1 VSNRINASSGTSRWQ
16 LGEMLHQL
24 GEQAEAA
31 TPTFLLQCIVL
42 ATGSLRS
49 DRNISDL
56 ALQTLGGLIGAKPQ
70 KPLLVDLA
78 HLAAYAA
85 CAAAGGNCPFYRLRN
100 TGSLQ

>member
-1 VSNRINASSGTSRWQ
+1 MPSP
-16 LGEMLHQL
+16 
-24 GEQAEAA
+24 EAFQTHGSPA
-31 TPTFLLQCIVL
+31 LDCRGHGDWLLDLEKVTAHSLYVL

>member
-1 VSNRINASSGTSRWQ
+1 MPSP
-16 LGEMLHQL
+16 
-24 GEQAEAA
+24 EAFQTHGSPA
-31 TPTFLLQCIVL
+31 LDCRGHGDWLLDL
-42 ATGSLRS
+42 EKSPRTHYMSLPP
-49 DRNISDL
+49 DRCAPIEIFPI
-56 ALQTLGGLIGAKPQ
+56 LQPQ

>member
-1 VSNRINASSGTSRWQ
+1 VKDAFAGGFPDPRQPRPRLSWTRRLAPRPREVTAHS
-16 LGEMLHQL
+16 LY
-24 GEQAEAA
+24 
-31 TPTFLLQCIVL
+31 VL